1 MKFVELTEN
10 EYRDFIK
17 DNELLSFL
25 QLPEMGALRQ
35 SYGTKIK
42 YLGVKEGKK
51 VLAASMFMI
60 LTRFKRFTTYYAPK
74 GFLLDYKDSELLKF
88 YTEELVK
95 YVKEHNGFMI
105 KMEPNIDY
113 QRRDI
118 NGDPYPDGETADWLI
133 KELKELGYVHYGFN
147 TDFLNTQSR
156 WNFKV
161 TLDVPYEELKERFSK
176 STRKNIE
183 STYKKGISVR
193 VAKEEDLE
201 SMEDILIK
209 TAERKKFKAR
219 DLEYYRRM
227 YKYMGDNVR
236 FYIAYLEPKKYIE
249 CSKVNLEEANKKLDE
264 VHYKMEKDMVGEKL
278 RTQEAN
284 AIKQVNKCEDELAKA
299 EELAKEYPSG
309 KDIGVLISVKSGNE
323 YLTLYSGY
331 LTEFA
336 RFTPKYAMYNEHI
349 KDAYKFKMKYCNFY
363 GISGIFDPKD
373 KNYGMYEFKRGF
385 GGEVQELVGEFT
397 YPVTWIY
404 HVHHLLRKIRVFFGN
419 IKEKLK

>member
-1 MKFVELTEN
+1 MKFVELTEK
-10 EYRDFIK
+10 EYRNYIK
-17 DNELLSFL
+17 GNELLSFL
-25 QLPEMGALRQ
+25 QLPEMGALRH
-35 SYGTKIK
+35 SYGTEIK
-42 YLGVKEGKK
+42 YLGVKEENK
-51 VLAASMFMI
+51 VIAASMFMI
-60 LTRFKRFTTYYAPK
+60 LTRFRKFKTYYAPK
-74 GFLLDYKDSELLKF
+74 GFLLDYKNSKLLEF
-88 YTEELVK
+88 YTKELVNYAK
-95 YVKEHNGFMI
+95 KDNAFMI
-105 KMEPNIDY
+105 KLEPNIDY

-133 KELKELGYVHYGFN
+133 NELKELGYVHYGFN

-193 VAKEEDLE
+193 IAKEEDLE

-219 DLEYYRRM
+219 DLEYYKRM

-236 FYIAYLEPKKYIE
+236 FYIAYLEPSKYIE
-249 CSKVNLEEANKKLDE
+249 CSKTNLDEANKKLEE

-299 EELAKEYPSG
+299 EELAKEYPNG

-404 HVHHLLRKIRVFFGN
+404 YIHHVLRKTRVFIGN